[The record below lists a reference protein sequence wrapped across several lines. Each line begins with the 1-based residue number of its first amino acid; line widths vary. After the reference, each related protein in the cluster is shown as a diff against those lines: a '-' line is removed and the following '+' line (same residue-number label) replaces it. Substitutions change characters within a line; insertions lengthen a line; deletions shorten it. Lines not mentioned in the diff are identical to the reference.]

1 MLQLDLKFIQ
11 EIGDNDQEFISELI
25 SDFKTEI
32 PNYLREIEKSIAE
45 KDLEKVVFL
54 IHKLKSPI
62 NLFGIFQLEKEF
74 NFIAENSKNISL
86 ENAELNASL
95 NSIISTTK
103 EALAIVNSLN

>member
-11 EIGDNDQEFISELI
+11 EIGDNDQEFIKELI
-25 SDFKTEI
+25 ADFKIEI
-32 PNYLREIEKSIAE
+32 PNYLREIENSIVE
-45 KDLEKVVFL
+45 KYLDKVVFL

-74 NFIAENSKNISL
+74 NNVAENSKNISF

-95 NSIISTTK
+95 NSIISTAK
-103 EALAIVNSLN
+103 EALASVNSLK

>member
-11 EIGDNDQEFISELI
+11 EIGDKDQEFISELI
-25 SDFKTEI
+25 SDFKTQI

-74 NFIAENSKNISL
+74 NFMAENSKNISL

>member
-1 MLQLDLKFIQ
+1 LGI
-11 EIGDNDQEFISELI
+11 
-25 SDFKTEI
+25 EI
-32 PNYLREIEKSIAE
+32 PNYLREIEKSITE